1 MLVRNVTEPIVDVGP
16 CGFQIERVTEGSSH
30 TSELLER
37 GTNLAVRLPEFD
49 VWAAMEDETVV
60 GYGMATTVGG
70 ITYLGGAGTAEA
82 YRNRGAQTAIIRARL
97 QDAVRRG
104 SQIAVSETLSMLG
117 SSLRNLQRA
126 GFTIAYDK
134 LMYQYLAK

>member
-1 MLVRNVTEPIVDVGP
+1 MEFGSCDFR
-16 CGFQIERVTEGSSH
+16 IERVTADSPLASD
-30 TSELLER
+30 LFER
-37 GTNLAVRLPEFD
+37 GTDMAVCRPEFD
-49 VWAAMEDETVV
+49 VWTALDGELTVA
-60 GYGMATTVGG
+60 YGMATTSDGVTYVGG
-70 ITYLGGAGTAEA
+70 VGTAEP
-82 YRNRGAQTAIIRARL
+82 YRNRGAQTALIRARL

-134 LMYQYLAK
+134 LMYQYTEK